1 MKEFEDYVVLIT
13 GGGSG
18 IGRET
23 AIQFVQGGAQV
34 VIADIRQEAI
44 DSVVNELG
52 SAVSGKICDVTSSK
66 DIQELTAFVKEKY
79 DRIDVLVN
87 NAATVK
93 WGTVEEISEEDWDLN
108 MNVLLKGPYLMV
120 KYFIPLLKKSQKPS
134 IVNISS
140 LAASQ
145 NWPNNVGYGVAKYAL
160 EKLSKQIVRDF
171 YWLRSNT
178 IEPGI
183 IETPM
188 YDLFLD
194 EEQKQALFDKYK
206 SLTPVGRL
214 GKPSDIANTIL
225 FLSSEKGS
233 FINGA
238 MIVVDGGF
246 IQNWLPEF
254 SPN

>member
-1 MKEFEDYVVLIT
+1 MKEFEGYVVLIT

-18 IGRET
+18 IGRQT
-23 AIQFVQGGAQV
+23 ATQFVQGGAQV
-34 VIADIRQEAI
+34 IIADIHQEAI
-44 DSVVNELG
+44 DKVVNELG
-52 SAVSGKICDVTSSK
+52 DAAIGKVCDVTSSK
-66 DIQELTAFVKEKY
+66 EIQDLAAFVAEKH

-93 WGTVEEISEEDWDLN
+93 WGTVEDMSEEDWDIN
-108 MNVLLKGPYLMV
+108 VDVLLKGPYLMV
-120 KYFIPLLKKSQKPS
+120 KYFIPLLKKSDKPS
-134 IVNISS
+134 IVSISS

-145 NWPNNVGYGVAKYAL
+145 NWPNNVAYGVAKHAL
-160 EKLSKQIVRDF
+160 EKLSTQIVRDF

-194 EEQKQALFDKYK
+194 EEAKKALFDNYRK
-206 SLTPVGRL
+206 LTPVGRL

-238 MIVVDGGF
+238 MILVDGGF
-246 IQNWLPEF
+246 VQNWLPDF
-254 SPN
+254 NPN

>member
-18 IGRET
+18 IGREAAT
-23 AIQFVQGGAQV
+23 QFVRGGAQV

-52 SAVSGKICDVTSSK
+52 SAVSGKVCDVTSSK
-66 DIQELTAFVKEKY
+66 DIQELTTFIEEKY
-79 DRIDVLVN
+79 YKLDVLVN

-93 WGTVEEISEEDWDLN
+93 WGSVEEISEEDWDLN
-108 MNVLLKGPYLMV
+108 VNVLLKGPYLMV
-120 KYFIPLLKKSQKPS
+120 KYLIPLLKKSQKPS

-145 NWPNNVGYGVAKYAL
+145 NWPNNAAYGVAKYAL
-160 EKLSKQIVRDF
+160 EKLSTQIVRDF

-194 EEQKQALFDKYK
+194 EEKKNALFEKYK
-206 SLTPVGRL
+206 NLTPVGRL

-238 MIVVDGGF
+238 LIVVDGGF

-254 SPN
+254 NPN

>member
-1 MKEFEDYVVLIT
+1 MKEFEGYVVLIT

-23 AIQFVQGGAQV
+23 ATQFVQGGAQV
-34 VIADIRQEAI
+34 IIADIRQEAI
-44 DSVVNELG
+44 GNVVNELG
-52 SAVSGKICDVTSSK
+52 EAVSGKVCDVTSSK
-66 DIQELTAFVKEKY
+66 DIQELKAFVEKKY
-79 DRIDVLVN
+79 NKVDVLVN
-87 NAATVK
+87 NAATIR
-93 WGTVEEISEEDWDLN
+93 WGTVEDVSEEDWDLTL
-108 MNVLLKGPYLMV
+108 NVLLKGPYMMV
-120 KYFIPLLKKSQKPS
+120 KYFIPLLKKSQNAS
-134 IVNISS
+134 VLNISS

-145 NWPNNVGYGVAKYAL
+145 NWPNNAPYGVAKYAL
-160 EKLSKQIVRDF
+160 EKLSTQIVRDF

-194 EEQKQALFDKYK
+194 EEQKQALFEKYK
-206 SLTPVGRL
+206 NLTPVGRL

-238 MIVVDGGF
+238 RIVVDGGF
-246 IQNWLPEF
+246 TQNWLPEF
-254 SPN
+254 NPN